1 MTVKQGDLS
10 VTALYTSQVWT
21 WGGLPYAHLFAHSDA
36 KRVFDATNATLAAA
50 RIFNRR
56 LAPLRYSLL
65 HRHAMIDHLLRESG
79 YRRVVELA
87 AGFSQRGTAAT
98 SDPNMHYI
106 EIDLPY
112 VIERKREFLHRT
124 DEGRAVL
131 APPGLRLAGA
141 DVETVT
147 LDDFVQRG
155 EPVFVIAEG
164 LLMYLATDAR
174 PDLFTKVRQLATTTG
189 QLRFMFDLT
198 PTEEP
203 EGRIVRAVLSAAMKR
218 GTGGRTFERDA
229 GTRDDIMTALREAGF
244 DDSAAVTARDVA
256 HAWNLLHSHRRT
268 QVMLFVA
275 SAAGACRRT
284 HTSFNLAAAPPPL
297 PVIRKDTVDAC

>member
-36 KRVFDATNATLAAA
+36 KRVFDVTNAMLAAA
-50 RIFNRR
+50 RIFNHK

-79 YRRVVELA
+79 YRHVIELA
-87 AGFSQRGTAAT
+87 AGFSQRGTAVT

-112 VIERKREFLHRT
+112 VIERKRELLHRT

-131 APPGLRLAGA
+131 ARPGLRLAGA

-147 LDDFVQRG
+147 LDDLVQPG

-174 PDLFTKVRQLATTTG
+174 RDLFAKVRQLATTTG
-189 QLRFMFDLT
+189 QLRFVFDLT
-198 PTEEP
+198 PTTQES

-229 GTRDDIMTALREAGF
+229 GTWDDIVTGLREAGF

-256 HAWNLLHSHRRT
+256 HAWNLPHPHRRT

-275 SAAGACRRT
+275 SAAGVCRRT

-297 PVIRKDTVDAC
+297 PVIRKRHC